1 MNPAQRQR
9 WLSLGGLGGLG
20 TVGVDGLV
28 QGDILTRN
36 RASGQ
41 TRRNI
46 GNGLALGPPMGR

>member
-28 QGDILTRN
+28 QGDILTHN

-46 GNGLALGPPMGR
+46 GNGIALGPPMGR